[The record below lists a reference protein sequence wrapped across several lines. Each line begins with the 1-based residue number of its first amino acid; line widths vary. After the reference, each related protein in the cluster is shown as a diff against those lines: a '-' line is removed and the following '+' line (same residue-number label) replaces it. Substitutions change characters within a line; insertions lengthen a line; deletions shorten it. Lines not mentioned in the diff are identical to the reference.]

1 MGFEMDGKNL
11 LCRRTC
17 ISFRISWVKEAVK
30 RNGWLKFLCVSTV
43 SSPWSYVQAEL
54 CKLFTYSILF
64 SYSVHCRHSVAKAL
78 HVPISLW
85 RYLVLAT
92 LAPGRISKPCY
103 ARCVSLCWRFQVW
116 GLWLWRAR
124 QQSFLG
130 GLWVLTPLSGFT
142 QLLSALALQLWSH
155 CPKLWEHKHPLPAY
169 TIFCGDVAVQIHGK
183 QCS

>member
-1 MGFEMDGKNL
+1 M
-11 LCRRTC
+11 
-17 ISFRISWVKEAVK
+17 K
-30 RNGWLKFLCVSTV
+30 RNGWLKFLYISTV
-43 SSPWSYVQAEL
+43 SSPRSYVQAEL
-54 CKLFTYSILF
+54 CILFTYSTHF
-64 SYSVHCRHSVAKAL
+64 GSSVHCRNSVAKAL

-92 LAPGRISKPCY
+92 LAPRCISKPCY
-103 ARCVSLCWRFQVW
+103 ASCVSLCWGFQVW

-130 GLWVLTPLSGFT
+130 GLWVLTSLSRFT

-155 CPKLWEHKHPLPAY
+155 YPKLWEHKHPLPAY
-169 TIFCGDVAVQIHGK
+169 TIFRGDAAGQINGK